1 MSAGNN
7 QWVAWMRNLRDPMH
21 PECIAR
27 VFIDGRE
34 RDYDEIW
41 ILGPE
46 DIEAIEV
53 YRDPVQAPD
62 FAKGGSH
69 YGYDELCGIVIVWTK
84 W

>member
-1 MSAGNN
+1 MAVHVEDAIRRHKTGIG
-7 QWVAWMRNLRDPMH
+7 
-21 PECIAR
+21 ECAAR
-27 VFIDGRE
+27 LFIDGRE